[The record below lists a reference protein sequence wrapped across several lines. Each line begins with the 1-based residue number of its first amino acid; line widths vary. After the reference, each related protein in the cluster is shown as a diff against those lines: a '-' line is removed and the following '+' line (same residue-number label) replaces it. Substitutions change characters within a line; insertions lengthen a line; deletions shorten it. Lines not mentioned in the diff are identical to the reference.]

1 MYLLDTDT
9 IIYFLKNDPVVVNN
23 FRLNADSPKALSV
36 ITYGELLYGAEN
48 SARRNENLARIHRIA
63 ELFPVIDVTSAVM
76 ETLSS
81 LKFSLKKS
89 ERTVGDFD
97 LVIAS
102 TAITIGY
109 SVVTSNQRHFE
120 KIPGLKTVNW
130 KKDIK
135 GERQ

>member
-9 IIYFLKNDPVVVNN
+9 IIYFLKNDPVVVDN
-23 FRLNADSPKALSV
+23 FRLHEYSPKALSV

-63 ELFPVIDVTSAVM
+63 ELFPVIDVTRAVM

-81 LKFSLKKS
+81 VKFSLKRS
-89 ERTVGDFD
+89 GRTVGDFD

-109 SVVTSNQRHFE
+109 SVVTNNQRHFN
-120 KIPGLKTVNW
+120 KIPGLNTANW
-130 KKDIK
+130 KNK
-135 GERQ
+135 

>member
-9 IIYFLKNDPVVVNN
+9 IIYFLKNDPVVVDN
-23 FRLNADSPKALSV
+23 FRLNEDAPKALSV

-63 ELFPVIDVTSAVM
+63 ELFPVIDVTRAVM

-89 ERTVGDFD
+89 GRTVGDFD
-97 LVIAS
+97 LIIAS

-109 SVVTSNQRHFE
+109 SVVTNNQRHFG
-120 KIPGLKTVNW
+120 KIPGLDTINW
-130 KKDIK
+130 KK
-135 GERQ
+135 

>member
-9 IIYFLKNDPVVVNN
+9 IIYFLKNDPVVVDN
-23 FRLNADSPKALSV
+23 FRLNEDAPKALSV

-63 ELFPVIDVTSAVM
+63 ELFPVIDVTRAVM

-81 LKFSLKKS
+81 VKFSLKRS
-89 ERTVGDFD
+89 GRTVGDFD

-109 SVVTSNQRHFE
+109 SVVTNNQRHFD
-120 KIPGLKTVNW
+120 KISGLNTANW
-130 KKDIK
+130 KNK
-135 GERQ
+135 